1 MRAGRSGRALP
12 GRSVLSS
19 TGGRTT
25 RGRIVMT
32 EPIRFLLNG
41 APAEVTGLAP
51 QNTLLDYL
59 RESCGLTG
67 TKEGCAEGDC
77 GACTVV
83 LAQRQGDAL
92 AWQPINACIR
102 LLPSVDGKAVFTV
115 ESLRAADGAL
125 HPVQQAMVE
134 AHASQCGFCTPG
146 FVMSLF
152 ALYKQA
158 RAPSREAICDALAGN
173 LCRCTGYAPIIAA
186 AQAMYGLPG
195 PDDWRGPGMDA
206 HGGRISRTAEA
217 ALCAALER
225 LARTTSLD
233 YEGEGQRWLAPRSL
247 AELTSICARMPQ
259 ARLVAGATDLAL
271 LVTKQHRDLG
281 DLVYVGEIDELRRI
295 RATADGLSIGA
306 AASLEDAF

>member
-125 HPVQQAMVE
+125 HPVQRAMVE

-146 FVMSLF
+146 FVMSLY
-152 ALYKQA
+152 AHQ
-158 RAPSREAICDALAGN
+158 REGGACDRQSLKDALAGN
-173 LCRCTGYAPIIAA
+173 LCRCTGYGPILAA
-186 AQAMYGLPG
+186 GEAMGADPDAAERPALAQALAAIQPVE
-195 PDDWRGPGMDA
+195 A
-206 HGGRISRTAEA
+206 LVIEHKGRRF
-217 ALCAALER
+217 
-225 LARTTSLD
+225 
-233 YEGEGQRWLAPRSL
+233 LAPRSL
-247 AELTSICARMPQ
+247 AEF
-259 ARLVAGATDLAL
+259 AGAVAEAPDAVILAGGTD
-271 LVTKQHRDLG
+271 
-281 DLVYVGEIDELRRI
+281 VGLW
-295 RATADGLSIGA
+295 
-306 AASLEDAF
+306 